1 MGDAFIVRRGGAG
14 LSKCSIIVHIETGS
28 TVGAYSDASAT
39 TLIKTGKEI
48 GTSGDYLITGLSVGT
63 YYVKA
68 TKAGKTA
75 ISSAITFTDYGIED
89 VVLSYALIIWKNGD
103 GLTAFQSIFTKVY
116 GNPSSSLATNG
127 NVIMTFPTYGDNQV
141 TIASANSYNVSD
153 YSALEI
159 NAKINSNGPGAMGI
173 ADSRRSDGGMIAK
186 YAFSS
191 AHETE
196 LTVRRVAIPSTTSS
210 CYISFFGAYSATIE
224 VESIRFVR

>member
-1 MGDAFIVRRGGAG
+1 MIYVLGGGG
-14 LSKCSIIVHIETGS
+14 LSKCSIIVHIDSGS
-28 TVGAYSDASAT
+28 AVAAYSNAAAT
-39 TLIKTGKEI
+39 TKVKDAKEI
-48 GTSGDYLITGLSVGT
+48 GTSGDYLITGLPTGT

-75 ISSAITFTDYGIED
+75 ISSAIAFTDYGIED

-103 GLTAFQSIFTKVY
+103 GLTAFQSTFTKVY
-116 GNPSSSLATNG
+116 GNPSSALATNG
-127 NVIMTFPTYGDNQV
+127 NVIMTFPTYGDSQV

-159 NAKINSNGPGAMGI
+159 NAKINSDGPGAMGI

-191 AHETE
+191 AHETNF
-196 LTVRRVAIPSTTSS
+196 TVRRVTIPSTTSS
-210 CYISFFGAYSATIE
+210 CYISFVDAYSATIE